1 MNSGTFLLS
10 TYESSKLPPLLKALT
25 ITPMTINLSNQKIL
39 VTGASRGIGRAI
51 AESLA
56 ETGAQVALHYHRN
69 QQAAEEVADKIGNG
83 AKTFQADLSQPA
95 ETAQLFEKV
104 VNAFGAVHCLINNAG
119 VALPAEIEGE
129 DAAFNKVWS
138 QTMAVNLHAMGLL
151 CKKAVN
157 HFGPDGGRIINMASR
172 AAFRGDT
179 ADYMAYAAS
188 KGGVVALTRSIA
200 RAYGKQNIKA
210 FIVAPGF
217 VRTDMAEDFIQQYG
231 EDYVTND
238 LALNTLTQPRD
249 IAATVTFLASGLA
262 DHATGSTIDINA
274 GSYVH

>member
-1 MNSGTFLLS
+1 M
-10 TYESSKLPPLLKALT
+10 KALP

-56 ETGAQVALHYHRN
+56 GAGAQVALHYHRN
-69 QQAAEEVADKIGNG
+69 QQDAEAIAERIGNG
-83 AKTFQADLSQPA
+83 AQTFQADLSQPA
-95 ETAQLFEKV
+95 EAAQLFENV
-104 VNAFGAVHCLINNAG
+104 IHAFGSIQCLVNNAG
-119 VALPAEIEGE
+119 VALPAEINGE
-129 DAAFNKVWS
+129 DVDFNKAWS

-151 CKKAVN
+151 CKKAIN
-157 HFGPDGGRIINMASR
+157 HFGPDGGRIINLASR

-217 VRTDMAEDFIQQYG
+217 VRTDMAEDFIRQYG
-231 EDYVTND
+231 EAYVTND
-238 LALNTLTQPRD
+238 LALNTLTQPKD

-262 DHATGSTIDINA
+262 DHATGTTIDINA